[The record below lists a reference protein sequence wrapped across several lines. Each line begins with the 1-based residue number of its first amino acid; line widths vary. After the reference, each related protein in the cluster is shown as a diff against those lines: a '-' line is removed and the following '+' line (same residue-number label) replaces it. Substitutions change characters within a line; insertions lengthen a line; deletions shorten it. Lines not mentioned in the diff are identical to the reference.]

1 MTSSVVGVRGRIQ
14 AFGPRPEHAPADA
27 VRVGR
32 SPERKRDGTRA
43 GTGEV
48 TGVS

>member
-14 AFGPRPEHAPADA
+14 AFGPRPEHAPADTIH
-27 VRVGR
+27 VGR
-32 SPERKRDGTRA
+32 SPERKRA
-43 GTGEV
+43 GTDEV